1 MIKDKAHHTAK
12 KELQSWSD
20 HCDYTSDIEGE
31 TAGDVDGKMIGESA
45 RVERLAVESV
55 NTSD

>member
-1 MIKDKAHHTAK
+1 MIKDKAHHTAE

-31 TAGDVDGKMIGESA
+31 TAGDVDGKMIDESA
-45 RVERLAVESV
+45 QVERLAVESV

>member
-1 MIKDKAHHTAK
+1 MIKVKAHHTAE
-12 KELQSWSD
+12 KELKSRSD
-20 HCDYTSDIEGE
+20 HHDYTSYIEGE
-31 TAGDVDGKMIGESA
+31 TAGDVDGKTIGESA